1 MVAYTDYTGDARVR
15 REAETLA
22 AHGFHVRFLA
32 TRSGPAREF
41 ELEGVAVSELREA
54 KYQGKSA
61 RAYLG
66 SYLRFLMMAS
76 RECARLLRRGELD
89 VVHVHNMPDFLVF
102 AGLVPRLAGCKVV
115 LDVHDSM
122 PETFSVKFSGS
133 PMLRRALTLEERVS
147 TSVAHR
153 VICVNEPQ
161 RDVLVARGLPLEKTF
176 VSMNVPDPRIFGE
189 PRPPMAAADASRLNL
204 VYHGTM
210 ARRLGVDLLVRA
222 VAELRETVPGVR
234 LHLWG
239 HGDDLDSFRTLAR
252 DLSVSDAIEFRE
264 QGYPLRQLPERLA
277 DMDVGVVGNRRSEA
291 GDLMLPVKLLEY
303 VWLGIPAVV
312 PRLKAIEHYFSDEMV
327 AFYEPDNVSSLSAAI
342 RRLHADVERRRRQA
356 AEAQRFLE
364 DYGWARQGEQLVAM
378 YEDLVGN
385 EVEQGQSV

>member
-1 MVAYTDYTGDARVR
+1 MVAYTDYAGDARVR

-22 AHGFHVRFLA
+22 ANGFQVRFLA
-32 TRSGPAREF
+32 LRSGPPRRF
-41 ELEGVAVSELREA
+41 TLEGVDVWELREP

-61 RAYLG
+61 RAYLA

-76 RECARLLRRGELD
+76 AECGRLLRRGELD

-102 AGLVPRLAGCKVV
+102 AGLFPRLTGCKVV

-122 PETFSVKFSGS
+122 PETFSAKFPESS
-133 PMLRRALTLEERVS
+133 MLRRALMLEERVS

-189 PRPPMAAADASRLNL
+189 PRQPQAAADGSRLNL

-210 ARRLGVDLLVRA
+210 ASRLGVDLLVRA
-222 VAELRETVPGVR
+222 VAELRGTIPGVR

-239 HGDDLDSFRTLAR
+239 HGDDLPSFRALSR
-252 DLSVSDAIEFRE
+252 ELSVDAAIEFRE
-264 QGYPLRQLPERLA
+264 QGYPLKELPEQLA
-277 DMDVGVVGNRRSEA
+277 HMDIGVVGNRRSEA
-291 GDLMLPVKLLEY
+291 GELMLPVKLLEY

-312 PRLKAIEHYFSDEMV
+312 PRLRAIEHYFSDEMV
-327 AFYEPDNVSSLSAAI
+327 SFYEPDSVSSLTDAI
-342 RRLHADVERRRRQA
+342 RRLHIDAERRRTQA
-356 AEAQRFLE
+356 LHAQRVLSK
-364 DYGWARQGEQLVAM
+364 YGWACQGKQLVSM
-378 YEDLVGN
+378 YESLV
-385 EVEQGQSV
+385 QR

>member
-1 MVAYTDYTGDARVR
+1 MVAYTDYAGDARVR

-32 TRSGPAREF
+32 IRTGPPREF
-41 ELEGVAVSELREA
+41 VLEGVAVSELREP

-61 RAYLG
+61 RAYLA

-76 RECARLLRRGELD
+76 AECVRLWRRGELD

-102 AGLVPRLAGCKVV
+102 AGLLPRLGGSKVV

-133 PMLRRALTLEERVS
+133 PLLRRALMLEERVS
-147 TSVAHR
+147 TAVAHR

-161 RDVLVARGLPLEKTF
+161 RDVLVARGLPLDKTF

-189 PRPPMAAADASRLNL
+189 PTRRTGPADASRLNL

-210 ARRLGVDLLVRA
+210 ASRLGVDLLVRA
-222 VAELRETVPGVR
+222 VADLRPTVPGVR

-239 HGDDLDSFRTLAR
+239 HGDDLVSFRALAR
-252 DLSVSDAIEFRE
+252 ELSVSEAIEFRE
-264 QGYPLRQLPERLA
+264 QGYPLRELPERLA
-277 DMDVGVVGNRRSEA
+277 DMDIGVVGNRRSEA

-312 PRLKAIEHYFSDEMV
+312 PRLKTIEHYFSDEMV
-327 AFYEPDNVSSLSAAI
+327 SFYEPDSVSSLSAAI
-342 RRLHADVERRRRQA
+342 RRLYTDPERRRTQA

-364 DYGWARQGEQLVAM
+364 KFGWAHQGQQLVAM
-378 YEDLVGN
+378 YERLVQN
-385 EVEQGQSV
+385 